1 MIKNSLIIFSLI
13 IVFFSCKKDTLITLP
28 TPNFPTNSSLGND
41 SLLPLAVGNY
51 WIYEKSNDDT
61 LGGLNLQSIFDSVY
75 IAKDT
80 FVAGEQYFKFCHTN
94 NQFLNYFH
102 FNFYTSCQYIRDSL
116 GYLVTIDHWLL
127 LDTVHVKD
135 TIAVNNMPPERLCLV
150 PDKFNNKQFL
160 SGTFSGNIM
169 KTIYFRTAPTSYF
182 TDTICSAYYAKGIGL
197 VKDQYAYSGC
207 WKYCRYSNNLIR
219 YHLN

>member
-1 MIKNSLIIFSLI
+1 MIKNSFI
-13 IVFFSCKKDTLITLP
+13 IVCLLVLFFSCKKDALITLP
-28 TPNFPTNSSLGND
+28 APNFANNTVSTSD

-61 LGGLNLQSIFDSVY
+61 LGELNLQGIFDSVY
-75 IAKDT
+75 ISKDT

-94 NQFLNYFH
+94 NQFINYFR
-102 FNFYTSCQYIRDSL
+102 FYNNNGPQFIKDSA
-116 GYLVTIDHWLL
+116 GYLVTIDHVLL
-127 LDTVHVKD
+127 LDTVHIQD
-135 TIAVNNMPPERLCLV
+135 TIHVIGSSPERFCVV
-150 PDKFNNKQFL
+150 PDLFVNKQFL
-160 SGTFSGNIM
+160 AGTFSGNIM

-182 TDTICSAYYAKGIGL
+182 TDTICSSYYVKGVGL

-219 YHLN
+219 YHVN

>member
-1 MIKNSLIIFSLI
+1 MIKNSIIILSLI
-13 IVFFSCKKDTLITLP
+13 FVFFSCKKDTAISLP
-28 TPNFPTNSSLGND
+28 KPNLSNNSASSQG
-41 SLLPLAVGNY
+41 SLLPLTIGNY

-61 LGGLNLQSIFDSVY
+61 LGGLNLQGIFDSVY

-94 NQFLNYFH
+94 NQFINYFRFTYNSDH
-102 FNFYTSCQYIRDSL
+102 QFIKDSS
-116 GYLVTIDHWLL
+116 GYLVTIDHILL
-127 LDTVHVKD
+127 LDTVHIQD
-135 TIAVNNMPPERLCLV
+135 TLSINNMPPERFCWV

-160 SGTFSGNIM
+160 AGTFSGNIM

-182 TDTICSAYYAKGIGL
+182 TDTICSSYYAKGTGI

>member
-1 MIKNSLIIFSLI
+1 MMKSSLIVLSLV
-13 IVFFSCKKDTLITLP
+13 IVFFSCKKDTQIIP
-28 TPNFPTNSSLGND
+28 FVTNSPNSIASQSD

-61 LGGLNLQSIFDSVY
+61 LGGINLQGIYDSVY

-80 FVAGEQYFKFCHTN
+80 FIAGEQYFKFCHTN
-94 NQFLNYFH
+94 NQFLNYFW
-102 FNFYTSCQYIRDSL
+102 FYNNGYQFIKDSA
-116 GYLVTIDHWLL
+116 GYLVTIDHILL
-127 LDTVHVKD
+127 LDTVHIQD
-135 TIAVNNMPPERLCLV
+135 TISINNMPPERLCRV

-182 TDTICSAYYAKGIGL
+182 TDTICSAYFAKGIGL

>member
-1 MIKNSLIIFSLI
+1 MKNSLIVLSLI
-13 IVFFSCKKDTLITLP
+13 IVFFSCKKDTQIIPLVSNS
-28 TPNFPTNSSLGND
+28 PNNIASQSD

-61 LGGLNLQSIFDSVY
+61 LGGMNLQGIYDSVY

-80 FVAGEQYFKFCHTN
+80 FIAGEQYFKFCHTN
-94 NQFLNYFH
+94 NQFLNYFR
-102 FNFYTSCQYIRDSL
+102 FNHNGYQFIKDSA
-116 GYLVTIDHWLL
+116 GYLVTIEQNLL
-127 LDTVHVKD
+127 LDTVHIQD
-135 TIAVNNMPPERLCLV
+135 TIFINNMPPERLCLV
-150 PDKFNNKQFL
+150 PDKFSNKQFL
-160 SGTFSGNIM
+160 AGTFSGNIM

-182 TDTICSAYYAKGIGL
+182 TDTICSAYFAKGIGL